1 MDDLP
6 MIPFECVFVIMC
18 VVEVF
23 RYAVQSIDLD
33 GMI

>member
-6 MIPFECVFVIMC
+6 IIPFEYIFVIMC
-18 VVEVF
+18 VIEVF
-23 RYAVQSIDLD
+23 QYAVQSIDLD

>member
-1 MDDLP
+1 MEDLP
-6 MIPFECVFVIMC
+6 MIPFECVFVIVC

-23 RYAVQSIDLD
+23 RYAIDAIDLD